1 MADKEQLLNSIKKAM
16 QAEKDSVTL
25 YENAANH
32 SKDEE
37 VKTFFWGRREE
48 ERRHYNYLLK
58 YYQEI
63 SGDLQ
68 PSDLDPDFKPDQE
81 QTIFSDDFIRRI
93 GEDQFLFSA
102 TSTALLLE
110 KEAFEHY
117 RKCASQTDNATLKS
131 FFNIL
136 EQWEKDHYD
145 ELLRIQKDSE
155 RYYWEANRFEP
166 F

>member
-1 MADKEQLLNSIKKAM
+1 MAEKQQLLESIKKAM

-32 SKDEE
+32 ARDEE
-37 VKTFFWGRREE
+37 VKKFFNERREE
-48 ERRHYNYLLK
+48 ERRHFNYLLK

-68 PSDLDPDFKPDQE
+68 PSDLDPGFKPSQE
-81 QTIFSDDFIRRI
+81 ETIFSDDFIRRI

-102 TSTALLLE
+102 ISTALLLE
-110 KEAFEHY
+110 KESFEHY
-117 RKCASQTDNATLKS
+117 SKCAQQTNNATLKS

-136 EQWEKDHYD
+136 EEWEKEHYD

-155 RYYWEANRFEP
+155 RYYWEVNRFEP